1 MNAALTVEKKLI
13 RNNHYCFRSQ
23 DLYVPKLKLI
33 IISLLALIN
42 QNGLVSLCGR
52 TLIEVTKL
60 YRLKGLQ
67 GEQRK
72 STAGDM
78 NMY

>member
-13 RNNHYCFRSQ
+13 RNNKNYYCFSSQ
-23 DLYVPKLKLI
+23 DLYVLKLKLI

-52 TLIEVTKL
+52 TLIEVNNT
-60 YRLKGLQ
+60 
-67 GEQRK
+67 
-72 STAGDM
+72 D
-78 NMY
+78 